1 VGKKTAVD
9 EWGENPDFTISS
21 LIPAVSLMSPERG
34 SPVMDAFVMATTPP
48 PKIKQEI
55 LKARKETTQKKFK
68 QMGMP
73 RSLETIGRVGKRP
86 MPTNAVIQ
94 YPLEYAQPDLLNPGR
109 RSNPNFFFSAFSFCP
124 FPFPRLVAAATY
136 ELSRSSLEEE
146 CCSKKKKRSKGRG
159 GR

>member
-109 RSNPNFFFSAFSFCP
+109 RSNPNFFFLL
-124 FPFPRLVAAATY
+124 FPFVPSPSLASLLPPLTNCP
-136 ELSRSSLEEE
+136 EIPSRRNVVQ
-146 CCSKKKKRSKGRG
+146 KKKKRSKGRG